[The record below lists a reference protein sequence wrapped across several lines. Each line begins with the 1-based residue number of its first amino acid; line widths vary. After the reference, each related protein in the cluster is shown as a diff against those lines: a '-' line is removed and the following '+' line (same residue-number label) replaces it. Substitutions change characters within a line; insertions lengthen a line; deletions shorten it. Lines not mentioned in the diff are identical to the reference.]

1 MAQVLLTSSVYSAPG
16 EDNVLERERLQYG
29 KEYIVTGKIN
39 DVSGVGEVT
48 VKPDIIITN
57 FELMTEADTLE
68 KASEENAKSMNE
80 LKKYLLSIGV
90 KENDIETSRYS
101 KGEKVEAKFKDE
113 KSNIYKTTFQVIIT
127 MENDKFYSVTDV
139 LNKENITELKNVN
152 SDYRKN
158 FYFVIESFDKN
169 IETSRKLAKEKYDRI
184 ESALKKLGVQEVSI
198 FNYNVQETKETEKKK
213 TYTITHAF
221 KVKMKSSVDM
231 GKLLK
236 KCETLRI
243 KNPGSM
249 VYDISEELR
258 TKTTMEAY
266 EKAMN
271 NLYEKAKIIIKNRGY
286 ELGDVTI
293 WDRTQNGG
301 DYIPFPAPAVMMN
314 QRSINASYFVNE
326 EAMEST
332 DIPFST
338 AQEMKITARISA
350 SFDIIPLHLRL
361 FAPLDCDR
369 RFDSPALSG
378 RRSRPSWR
386 TSCRWGQGACLGSA
400 RSKAPTQPPLPT

>member
-1 MAQVLLTSSVYSAPG
+1 MYKKTLTILFTLLLTSSVYSAPG

-90 KENDIETSRYS
+90 KEND
-101 KGEKVEAKFKDE
+101 
-113 KSNIYKTTFQVIIT
+113 
-127 MENDKFYSVTDV
+127 
-139 LNKENITELKNVN
+139 
-152 SDYRKN
+152 
-158 FYFVIESFDKN
+158 

-350 SFDIIPLHLRL
+350 SFDIIN
-361 FAPLDCDR
+361 
-369 RFDSPALSG
+369 
-378 RRSRPSWR
+378 
-386 TSCRWGQGACLGSA
+386 
-400 RSKAPTQPPLPT
+400 KIK

>member
-1 MAQVLLTSSVYSAPG
+1 MYFELKQEAVMYKKTLMILFALLLTSAVYSAPG
-16 EDNVLERERLQYG
+16 EDNGLERERLQYG

-68 KASEENAKSMNE
+68 KASEENAKSMND

-90 KENDIETSRYS
+90 KENDIETSRYA
-101 KGEKVEAKFKDE
+101 KGEKVEEKLKDE

-127 MENDKFYSVTDV
+127 MENDKFYPATDI
-139 LNKENITELKNVN
+139 LSKENIIELKNIN
-152 SDYRKN
+152 SDYKKN

-169 IETSRKLAKEKYDRI
+169 RETSRKLAKEKYDRI
-184 ESALKKLGVQEVSI
+184 ESSLKKLGVQDVSI
-198 FNYNVQETKETEKKK
+198 FNYNVEETKETEKKK

-221 KVKMKSSVDM
+221 KVKMSSSVDM

-249 VYDISEELR
+249 TYDISEELR
-258 TKTTMEAY
+258 DKATMEAY

-271 NLYEKAKIIIKNRGY
+271 NLYEKAKVIIKNRGY
-286 ELGDVTI
+286 ELGDVTV
-293 WDRTQNGG
+293 WDRTQSGR
-301 DYIPFPAPAVMMN
+301 DYLPVPAPAVMMN
-314 QRSINASYFVNE
+314 QSRVNAKYFVSQ
-326 EAMEST
+326 ADSDST

-338 AQEMKITARISA
+338 AQEMKITARVSA
-350 SFDIIPLHLRL
+350 SFDIIN
-361 FAPLDCDR
+361 
-369 RFDSPALSG
+369 
-378 RRSRPSWR
+378 
-386 TSCRWGQGACLGSA
+386 
-400 RSKAPTQPPLPT
+400 KVK

>member
-1 MAQVLLTSSVYSAPG
+1 MYKKTLTILFALLLTSFVYSAPG

-127 MENDKFYSVTDV
+127 M
-139 LNKENITELKNVN
+139 KNVN

-169 IETSRKLAKEKYDRI
+169 IETSRKLVKEKYDRI

-350 SFDIIPLHLRL
+350 SFDIIN
-361 FAPLDCDR
+361 
-369 RFDSPALSG
+369 
-378 RRSRPSWR
+378 
-386 TSCRWGQGACLGSA
+386 
-400 RSKAPTQPPLPT
+400 KIK

>member
-1 MAQVLLTSSVYSAPG
+1 MYKKTLTILFALLLTSSVYSAPG

-80 LKKYLLSIGV
+80 LKKYLLPIGV

-101 KGEKVEAKFKDE
+101 KGEKVEAKFKGE

-127 MENDKFYSVTDV
+127 MENDKFYSVTDI

-213 TYTITHAF
+213 IYTITHAF

-350 SFDIIPLHLRL
+350 SFDIIN
-361 FAPLDCDR
+361 
-369 RFDSPALSG
+369 
-378 RRSRPSWR
+378 
-386 TSCRWGQGACLGSA
+386 
-400 RSKAPTQPPLPT
+400 KIK

>member
-1 MAQVLLTSSVYSAPG
+1 MYKKTLILVFVFLLTGTVYSIPA
-16 EDNVLERERLQYG
+16 ENNILERERLQYG

-39 DVSGVGEVT
+39 DISGIGEIT
-48 VKPDIIITN
+48 VKPDVIITN
-57 FELMTEADTLE
+57 FELMTEAATLE

-80 LKKYLLSIGV
+80 LKKYLLSTGV

-101 KGEKVEAKFKDE
+101 KGEKVEEKFKDE
-113 KSNIYKTTFQVIIT
+113 KSNIYKTAFQVIIT
-127 MENDKFYSVTDV
+127 MENDKFYSVTDI
-139 LNKENITELKNVN
+139 LNKENIIELKNIN

-158 FYFVIESFDKN
+158 FYFAIESFDKN

-184 ESALKKLGVQEVSI
+184 ESALKKLGVQDVSI

-249 VYDISEELR
+249 IYDISEELR
-258 TKTTMEAY
+258 TKATMEAY

-271 NLYEKAKIIIKNRGY
+271 NLYEKARIIIKNRGY

-293 WDRTQNGG
+293 WDRTQSGR
-301 DYIPFPAPAVMMN
+301 DYMPLPAPAVMMN

-350 SFDIIPLHLRL
+350 SFDIIN
-361 FAPLDCDR
+361 
-369 RFDSPALSG
+369 
-378 RRSRPSWR
+378 
-386 TSCRWGQGACLGSA
+386 
-400 RSKAPTQPPLPT
+400 KIK

>member
-1 MAQVLLTSSVYSAPG
+1 MYKKILILIFAFLLTGTAYSIPT
-16 EDNVLERERLQYG
+16 ENSILERERLQYG

-39 DVSGVGEVT
+39 DISGAGEII

-101 KGEKVEAKFKDE
+101 KGEKVEERFKDE

-127 MENDKFYSVTDV
+127 MENDKFYPVTDV
-139 LNKENITELKNVN
+139 LSKENIIELKNIN

-169 IETSRKLAKEKYDRI
+169 REASRKLAKEKYDRI
-184 ESALKKLGVQEVSI
+184 ESSLKKLGVQDVSI

-249 VYDISEELR
+249 TYDISEELR
-258 TKTTMEAY
+258 TKATMEAY

-271 NLYEKAKIIIKNRGY
+271 NLYEKARIIIKNRGY
-286 ELGDVTI
+286 ELGDITI
-293 WDRTQNGG
+293 WDRTQSGR
-301 DYIPFPAPAVMMN
+301 DYMPLPAPAVMMN
-314 QRSINASYFVNE
+314 QRSMTASYFMDE
-326 EAMEST
+326 KAIEST
-332 DIPFST
+332 DIPFSA
-338 AQEMKITARISA
+338 AQEMKITARVSA
-350 SFDIIPLHLRL
+350 SFDIIN
-361 FAPLDCDR
+361 
-369 RFDSPALSG
+369 
-378 RRSRPSWR
+378 
-386 TSCRWGQGACLGSA
+386 
-400 RSKAPTQPPLPT
+400 KIK